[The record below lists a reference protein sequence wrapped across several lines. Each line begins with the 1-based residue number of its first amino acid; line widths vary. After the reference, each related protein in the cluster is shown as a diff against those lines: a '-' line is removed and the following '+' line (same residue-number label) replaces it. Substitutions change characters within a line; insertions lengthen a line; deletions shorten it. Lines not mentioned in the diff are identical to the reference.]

1 VQTGVADVERCTPQR
16 SNTVRQKITP
26 FLWFNDNAEEAANF
40 YVSVF
45 PDSRITDIAR
55 MGEGGPALTVA
66 FTLNGEDFVGL
77 NGGPVHAFTE
87 AVSFVIDCE
96 TQAEVD
102 RYWET
107 LTAGG
112 GQPGDCGW
120 LKDRFGLSWQV
131 VPRRLPEL
139 LTDPDPARAQRAMQ
153 AMMQMHK
160 LDIAVLEAAANG

>member
-1 VQTGVADVERCTPQR
+1 M
-16 SNTVRQKITP
+16 RQKITP
-26 FLWFNDNAEEAANF
+26 FLWFNDNAEEAATF
-40 YVSVF
+40 DVSVF
-45 PDSRITDIAR
+45 PNSKLTDVAR

-66 FTLNGEDFVGL
+66 FTLDGEDFVGL

-107 LTAGG
+107 LTADG

-139 LTDPDPARAQRAMQ
+139 LADLDPARAQRAMQ

-160 LDIAVLEAAANG
+160 IDIAALEAAANG

>member
-1 VQTGVADVERCTPQR
+1 MSAGYDTLFR
-16 SNTVRQKITP
+16 STTMRQKITP

-45 PDSRITDIAR
+45 PNSKITDIAR

-66 FTLNGEDFVGL
+66 FTLDGEDFVGL
-77 NGGPVHAFTE
+77 NGGPIHTFTE

-96 TQAEVD
+96 TQDEVV
-102 RYWET
+102 RYWDT
-107 LTAGG
+107 LTADGG
-112 GQPGDCGW
+112 KPGDCGW

-160 LDIAVLEAAANG
+160 INIAELEAAANG

>member
-1 VQTGVADVERCTPQR
+1 M
-16 SNTVRQKITP
+16 RQKITP
-26 FLWFNDNAEEAANF
+26 FLWFVDNAEEAANY

-45 PDSRITDIAR
+45 PNSKVSDIAR

-66 FTLNGEDFVGL
+66 FTLDGQDFVGL

-96 TQAEVD
+96 TQADVD

-107 LTAGG
+107 LTADG

-160 LDIAVLEAAANG
+160 IDIGALEAAANG

>member
-1 VQTGVADVERCTPQR
+1 M
-16 SNTVRQKITP
+16 RQKITP
-26 FLWFNDNAEEAANF
+26 FLWFNDHAEEAANF

-45 PDSRITDIAR
+45 PNSKLTDVAR

-66 FTLNGEDFVGL
+66 FTLDGEDFVGL
-77 NGGPVHAFTE
+77 NGGPVHTFTE

-96 TQAEVD
+96 TQEEVD

-107 LTAGG
+107 LTADG

-160 LDIAVLEAAANG
+160 IDIAALEAAANG

>member
-1 VQTGVADVERCTPQR
+1 M
-16 SNTVRQKITP
+16 RQKITP

-45 PDSRITDIAR
+45 PNSRIADTAR
-55 MGEGGPALTVA
+55 MGEGGPVLTVA

-77 NGGPVHAFTE
+77 NGGPVHSFSE

-96 TQAEVD
+96 TQEEVD
-102 RYWET
+102 RYWEA
-107 LTAGG
+107 LTADG

-139 LTDPDPARAQRAMQ
+139 LTDPDPARAGRAMQ

-160 LDIAVLEAAANG
+160 LDIAALEAAANG

>member
-1 VQTGVADVERCTPQR
+1 M
-16 SNTVRQKITP
+16 RQKITP
-26 FLWFNDNAEEAANF
+26 FLWFNDNAEEAATF

-45 PDSRITDIAR
+45 PNSKISDIAR

-77 NGGPVHAFTE
+77 NGGPVHPFTE

-96 TQAEVD
+96 TQEEVD

-107 LTAGG
+107 LTADG

-139 LTDPDPARAQRAMQ
+139 LTDADPARAQRALQ

-160 LDIAVLEAAANG
+160 IDIAALEAAANG

>member
-1 VQTGVADVERCTPQR
+1 M
-16 SNTVRQKITP
+16 RQKITP
-26 FLWFNDNAEEAANF
+26 FLWFNDNAEEAAAF
-40 YVSVF
+40 YLAVF
-45 PDSRITDIAR
+45 PNSKLTDVAR

-66 FTLNGEDFVGL
+66 FTLDGEDFVGL

-96 TQAEVD
+96 TQEEVD
-102 RYWET
+102 HYWEA
-107 LTAGG
+107 LTADG

-139 LTDPDPARAQRAMQ
+139 LTDPDPTRAQRAMQ

-160 LDIAVLEAAANG
+160 IDIAVLEAAANGEPARR

>member
-1 VQTGVADVERCTPQR
+1 M
-16 SNTVRQKITP
+16 RQKITP
-26 FLWFNDNAEEAANF
+26 FLWFNDNAEEAATF

-45 PDSRITDIAR
+45 PNSKLTDVAR
-55 MGEGGPALTVA
+55 MGEGGPALTVV
-66 FTLNGEDFVGL
+66 FTLDGEDFVGL

-107 LTAGG
+107 LTADG

-139 LTDPDPARAQRAMQ
+139 LTDPDQARAQRAMQ

-160 LDIAVLEAAANG
+160 IDIATLEAAANG

>member
-1 VQTGVADVERCTPQR
+1 M
-16 SNTVRQKITP
+16 RQLITP
-26 FLWFNDNAEEAANF
+26 FLWFVDNAEEAANY

-45 PDSRITDIAR
+45 PNSKVSDIAR

-66 FTLNGEDFVGL
+66 FSLDGQDFVGL

-96 TQAEVD
+96 TQADVD

-107 LTAGG
+107 LTADG

-160 LDIAVLEAAANG
+160 IDIGALEAAANG

>member
-1 VQTGVADVERCTPQR
+1 M
-16 SNTVRQKITP
+16 RQKITP
-26 FLWFNDNAEEAANF
+26 FLWFVDNAEEAANY

-45 PDSRITDIAR
+45 PNSKVSDIAR

-66 FTLNGEDFVGL
+66 FSLDGQDFVGL

-96 TQAEVD
+96 TQADVD

-107 LTAGG
+107 LTADG

-160 LDIAVLEAAANG
+160 IDIGALEAAANG

>member
-1 VQTGVADVERCTPQR
+1 M
-16 SNTVRQKITP
+16 RQKITP
-26 FLWFNDNAEEAANF
+26 FLWFNDNAEAAATF

-45 PDSRITDIAR
+45 PNSKLTDVAR

-66 FTLNGEDFVGL
+66 FTLDGEDFVGL
-77 NGGPVHAFTE
+77 NGGPVHTFTE

-96 TQAEVD
+96 TQADVD
-102 RYWET
+102 HYWET
-107 LTAGG
+107 LTADG

-153 AMMQMHK
+153 AMLQMHK
-160 LDIAVLEAAANG
+160 IDIAALEAAANG

>member
-1 VQTGVADVERCTPQR
+1 M
-16 SNTVRQKITP
+16 RQKITP
-26 FLWFNDNAEEAANF
+26 FLWFNDNAEEAATF

-45 PDSRITDIAR
+45 PNSKLTDVAR
-55 MGEGGPALTVA
+55 MGEGGPALTVV
-66 FTLNGEDFVGL
+66 FTLDGEDFVGL

-107 LTAGG
+107 LTADG

-160 LDIAVLEAAANG
+160 IDIAAIEAARKG

>member
-1 VQTGVADVERCTPQR
+1 MPRG
-16 SNTVRQKITP
+16 SNTVRQLITP
-26 FLWFNDNAEEAANF
+26 FLWFVDNAEEAANY

-45 PDSRITDIAR
+45 PNSKISDIAR

-66 FTLNGEDFVGL
+66 FTLDGQDFVGL

-96 TQAEVD
+96 TQADVD

-107 LTAGG
+107 LTADG

-120 LKDRFGLSWQV
+120 LKDRFSLSWQV

-160 LDIAVLEAAANG
+160 IDIGALEAAANG

>member
-1 VQTGVADVERCTPQR
+1 M
-16 SNTVRQKITP
+16 RQKITP
-26 FLWFNDNAEEAANF
+26 FLWFNDNAEEAAAF

-45 PDSRITDIAR
+45 PHSKITDIAR

-66 FTLNGEDFVGL
+66 FTLDGEDFVGL
-77 NGGPVHAFTE
+77 NGGPVHHFTE

-102 RYWET
+102 HYWDA
-107 LTAGG
+107 LTADG

-131 VPRRLPEL
+131 VSRRLPAL
-139 LTDPDPARAQRAMQ
+139 LTDPDPARAQRALQ
-153 AMMQMHK
+153 ATMAMHK
-160 LDIAVLEAAANG
+160 LDIAALEAAANG

>member
-1 VQTGVADVERCTPQR
+1 M
-16 SNTVRQKITP
+16 RQKITP
-26 FLWFNDNAEEAANF
+26 FLWFSDNAEEAANF

-45 PDSRITDIAR
+45 PNSKLTDVAR

-66 FTLNGEDFVGL
+66 FTLDGEDFVGL
-77 NGGPVHAFTE
+77 NGGPIHPFTE
-87 AVSFVIDCE
+87 AISFVIDCE
-96 TQAEVD
+96 TQEEVD
-102 RYWET
+102 YYWKS
-107 LTAGG
+107 LTADG

-160 LDIAVLEAAANG
+160 IDIAALEAAANGE

>member
-1 VQTGVADVERCTPQR
+1 M
-16 SNTVRQKITP
+16 RQKITP
-26 FLWFNDNAEEAANF
+26 FLWFNDNAEEAATF

-45 PDSRITDIAR
+45 PNSKLTDVAR
-55 MGEGGPALTVA
+55 MGEGGPALTVV
-66 FTLNGEDFVGL
+66 FTLDGEDFVGL

-107 LTAGG
+107 LTADG

-160 LDIAVLEAAANG
+160 IDIATLEAAANG

>member
-1 VQTGVADVERCTPQR
+1 M
-16 SNTVRQKITP
+16 RQKITP
-26 FLWFNDNAEEAANF
+26 FLWFSDSAEEAAAF

-45 PDSRITDIAR
+45 PNSKLTDVAR

-66 FTLNGEDFVGL
+66 FTLDGEDFVGL
-77 NGGPVHAFTE
+77 NGGPVHSFTE

-96 TQAEVD
+96 TQEEVD

-107 LTAGG
+107 LTADG

-139 LTDPDPARAQRAMQ
+139 LTDPDPARAQRALQ
-153 AMMQMHK
+153 AMMQMHT
-160 LDIAVLEAAANG
+160 LDSAALEVAANGG

>member
-1 VQTGVADVERCTPQR
+1 M
-16 SNTVRQKITP
+16 RQKITP
-26 FLWFNDNAEEAANF
+26 FLWFNDNAEEAATF

-45 PDSRITDIAR
+45 PNSKLTDVAR

-66 FTLNGEDFVGL
+66 FTLDGEDFVGL

-107 LTAGG
+107 LTADG

-120 LKDRFGLSWQV
+120 LKDRFGVSWQV

-160 LDIAVLEAAANG
+160 IDIATLEAAANG

>member
-1 VQTGVADVERCTPQR
+1 M
-16 SNTVRQKITP
+16 RQKITP

-40 YVSVF
+40 YVSIF
-45 PDSRITDIAR
+45 PNSRITDIAR
-55 MGEGGPALTVA
+55 VGEGGPALTVA
-66 FTLNGEDFVGL
+66 FTLDGEDFVGL
-77 NGGPVHAFTE
+77 NGGPVYPFTE

-96 TQAEVD
+96 TQEEVD
-102 RYWET
+102 RLWEN
-107 LTAGG
+107 LTVDG
-112 GQPGDCGW
+112 GQPGNCGW

-139 LTDPDPARAQRAMQ
+139 LTDPDPARAQRAMH

>member
-1 VQTGVADVERCTPQR
+1 M
-16 SNTVRQKITP
+16 RQKITP
-26 FLWFNDNAEEAANF
+26 FLWFNDNAEEAATF

-45 PDSRITDIAR
+45 PNSKLTDVAR

-66 FTLNGEDFVGL
+66 FTLDGEDFVGL

-107 LTAGG
+107 LTADG

-160 LDIAVLEAAANG
+160 IDIATLEAAANG

>member
-1 VQTGVADVERCTPQR
+1 M
-16 SNTVRQKITP
+16 RQKITP
-26 FLWFNDNAEEAANF
+26 FLWFSDNAEEAANF

-45 PDSRITDIAR
+45 PDSRITDVAR

-77 NGGPVHAFTE
+77 NGGPVHTFTE

-96 TQAEVD
+96 TQEEVD
-102 RYWET
+102 RYWEA
-107 LTAGG
+107 LTADGG
-112 GQPGDCGW
+112 EPGDCGW

-139 LTDPDPARAQRAMQ
+139 LTDPDPARAQRALQ

-160 LDIAVLEAAANG
+160 LDIATLETAANG

>member
-1 VQTGVADVERCTPQR
+1 
-16 SNTVRQKITP
+16 
-26 FLWFNDNAEEAANF
+26 
-40 YVSVF
+40 
-45 PDSRITDIAR
+45 

-66 FTLNGEDFVGL
+66 FTLDGEDFVGL

-96 TQAEVD
+96 TQEEVD
-102 RYWET
+102 HYWEA
-107 LTAGG
+107 LTADG

-139 LTDPDPARAQRAMQ
+139 LTDPDPTRARRAMQ

-160 LDIAVLEAAANG
+160 IDIAVLEAAANGEPARR

>member
-1 VQTGVADVERCTPQR
+1 M
-16 SNTVRQKITP
+16 RQKITP
-26 FLWFNDNAEEAANF
+26 FLWFSDNAEEAATF

-45 PDSRITDIAR
+45 PNSKLTDIAR

-66 FTLNGEDFVGL
+66 FTLDGEDFVGL
-77 NGGPVHAFTE
+77 NGGPVHSFTE

-96 TQAEVD
+96 TQEEVD
-102 RYWET
+102 HYWET
-107 LTAGG
+107 LTADG

-131 VPRRLPEL
+131 TPRRLPEL

-160 LDIAVLEAAANG
+160 IDIAALEAAANG

>member
-1 VQTGVADVERCTPQR
+1 M
-16 SNTVRQKITP
+16 RQKITP
-26 FLWFNDNAEEAANF
+26 FLWFNDNAEEAAAF

-45 PDSRITDIAR
+45 PHSKVTDIAR

-66 FTLNGEDFVGL
+66 FTLDGEDFVGL
-77 NGGPVHAFTE
+77 NGGPVHTFTE

-96 TQAEVD
+96 TQEEVD
-102 RYWET
+102 RYWDA
-107 LTAGG
+107 LTADG

-139 LTDPDPARAQRAMQ
+139 LTDPDPARAQRALQ
-153 AMMQMHK
+153 AMMTMHK
-160 LDIAVLEAAANG
+160 LDIAALETAADG

>member
-1 VQTGVADVERCTPQR
+1 M
-16 SNTVRQKITP
+16 RQKITP

-45 PDSRITDIAR
+45 PNSKLIDVAR

-66 FTLNGEDFVGL
+66 FTLDGQDFVGL
-77 NGGPVHAFTE
+77 NGGPVHSFTE

-96 TQAEVD
+96 TQEEVD
-102 RYWET
+102 RYWKT
-107 LTAGG
+107 LTADG

-160 LDIAVLEAAANG
+160 IDIAALEAAANG

>member
-1 VQTGVADVERCTPQR
+1 M
-16 SNTVRQKITP
+16 RQKITP
-26 FLWFNDNAEEAANF
+26 FLWFVDNAEEAANY

-45 PDSRITDIAR
+45 PNSKVSDIAR

-66 FTLNGEDFVGL
+66 FTLDGEDFVGL

-107 LTAGG
+107 LTADG

-160 LDIAVLEAAANG
+160 IDMAALEAAANG

>member
-1 VQTGVADVERCTPQR
+1 M
-16 SNTVRQKITP
+16 RQKITP
-26 FLWFNDNAEEAANF
+26 FLWFSDNAEEAATF

-45 PDSRITDIAR
+45 PNSQLTDVAR

-66 FTLNGEDFVGL
+66 FTLDGEDFVGL
-77 NGGPVHAFTE
+77 NGGPIHRFTE

-102 RYWET
+102 HYWEI
-107 LTAGG
+107 LTAAG

-160 LDIAVLEAAANG
+160 IDIAALEAAANG

>member
-1 VQTGVADVERCTPQR
+1 M
-16 SNTVRQKITP
+16 RQKITP

-45 PDSRITDIAR
+45 PNSKITDIAR

-77 NGGPVHAFTE
+77 NGGSVHPFTE
-87 AVSFVIDCE
+87 AISFVIDCE
-96 TQAEVD
+96 TQEEVD

-107 LTAGG
+107 LTADGG
-112 GQPGDCGW
+112 APGDCGW

-160 LDIAVLEAAANG
+160 IDIATLEAAANG

>member
-1 VQTGVADVERCTPQR
+1 M
-16 SNTVRQKITP
+16 RQKITP

-45 PDSRITDIAR
+45 PNSKITDIAR

-66 FTLNGEDFVGL
+66 FTLYGEDFVGL
-77 NGGPVHAFTE
+77 NGGPTHTFTE

-96 TQAEVD
+96 SQEEID

-107 LTAGG
+107 LTADG

-139 LTDPDPARAQRAMQ
+139 LTDPDPGRAQRAMQ

-160 LDIAVLEAAANG
+160 IDIATLEAAANR

>member
-1 VQTGVADVERCTPQR
+1 M
-16 SNTVRQKITP
+16 RQKITP
-26 FLWFNDNAEEAANF
+26 FLWFNDNAEEAATF

-45 PDSRITDIAR
+45 PNSKLTDVAR
-55 MGEGGPALTVA
+55 MGEGGPALTVV
-66 FTLNGEDFVGL
+66 FTLDGEDFVGL

-87 AVSFVIDCE
+87 AVSLVIDCE

-107 LTAGG
+107 LTADG

-153 AMMQMHK
+153 AMMQMQK
-160 LDIAVLEAAANG
+160 IDIAALEAAANG